1 MYSIDRVDEQLLL
14 KLALDSIVY
23 GLEYGE
29 QIQIKED
36 DFPPQLRETAATFVT
51 LKTNGNLRGCIGALE
66 SHRSLVA
73 DVAANAY
80 ASAFSDPRFSPIQQE
95 ELVDIRISISILS
108 PKEEIQFTNE
118 DELLDQL
125 RPGVDGVVLEY
136 GEKRGTFLPAVWE
149 NVTDKKQ
156 FLDELKLKTGLTIDF
171 WADAIRAW
179 RYTTQVIS

>member
-73 DVAANAY
+73 DVAANLT
-80 ASAFSDPRFSPIQQE
+80 DDR
-95 ELVDIRISISILS
+95 LGRTVD
-108 PKEEIQFTNE
+108 
-118 DELLDQL
+118 DD
-125 RPGVDGVVLEY
+125 
-136 GEKRGTFLPAVWE
+136 PAVAVRTAPACPNARRGPPALTPRPESDACAGSWGA
-149 NVTDKKQ
+149 NRCVGTR
-156 FLDELKLKTGLTIDF
+156 KLL
-171 WADAIRAW
+171 ASRAA
-179 RYTTQVIS
+179 RVPIVGVQAFPSTPDPSRNSP